1 MMIINNQ
8 IQSVKLSNELSNFFL
23 IPDMIKFIKNISE
36 KINLEKYEDLIISV
50 KYGKRIVINNT
61 NSKLK
66 NISPDDFIEIVD
78 YNPLKKIFLTIG
90 PNKPDFN
97 MSIHWIIQN
106 ARRDKNVLIQLVKTS
121 YSDIESNIQKQIKNN
136 SIEISKDILLK
147 FRESNIVHKNDLDIF
162 ILGDNLK
169 EMNLI
174 ISKIIED

>member
-23 IPDMIKFIKNISE
+23 IPDMIKFIKNICE
-36 KINLEKYEDLIISV
+36 KINLEKYNDLIISI

-61 NSKLK
+61 NSDLK
-66 NISPDDFIEIVD
+66 NIESVDFIEIVD
-78 YNPLKKIFLTIG
+78 YNPLKNIFLTIG

-106 ARRDKNVLIQLVKTS
+106 ARRDKNVLIQLIKTS
-121 YSDIESNIQKQIKNN
+121 YSKIASDNQKQIKKN

-147 FRESNIVHKNDLDIF
+147 FRESNIVHKNDLGIF

>member
-1 MMIINNQ
+1 M
-8 IQSVKLSNELSNFFL
+8 S
-23 IPDMIKFIKNISE
+23 
-36 KINLEKYEDLIISV
+36 
-50 KYGKRIVINNT
+50 
-61 NSKLK
+61 
-66 NISPDDFIEIVD
+66 
-78 YNPLKKIFLTIG
+78 IFLTIG

-106 ARRDKNVLIQLVKTS
+106 ARRDKNVLIQLVKMS
-121 YSDIESNIQKQIKNN
+121 YSKTASDNQKQIQKN

-147 FRESNIVHKNDLDIF
+147 FRESNIVHKNDLGVF